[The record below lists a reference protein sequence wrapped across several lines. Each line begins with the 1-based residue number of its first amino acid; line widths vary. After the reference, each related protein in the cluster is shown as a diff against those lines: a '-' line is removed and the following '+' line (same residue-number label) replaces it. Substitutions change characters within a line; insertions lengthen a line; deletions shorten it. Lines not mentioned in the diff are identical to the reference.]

1 MGEGMFSIS
10 VSALKNQQFSNFSGS
25 EKSSPKN
32 LTIQK
37 NNLFTL
43 QISKTLR
50 PQVGR
55 SLTSL
60 KTLKTDPL

>member
-43 QISKTLR
+43 QI
-50 PQVGR
+50 
-55 SLTSL
+55 
-60 KTLKTDPL
+60 